1 MKKQIGILATFTG
14 EQGLLLKNALEARG
28 ATAHIVHPRN
38 LTSWL
43 PQGGTQSF
51 SSTGISIKLEELQ
64 SLIVRYIPG
73 GSLEQVT
80 YRLNVLHR
88 LENLGI
94 KVINS
99 ATVLEKTVDKFYTTA
114 LLADAGLPVPRT
126 VVTEGYDDA
135 MRAVKEWGRVV
146 IKPVFGSL
154 GQGIVQ
160 ADSLDVAHRVF
171 KALGLGRYVNYVQ
184 EYLPHDGVDYR
195 LFVAGGRI
203 IGAMR
208 RRSADWRTNIARG
221 GLAESF
227 EPPSNFCELALQT
240 ATVLGADYLG
250 VDILLSSDRAY
261 VLEANGIPGW
271 LGLQT
276 VTKEDIADILAAYFL
291 EVSSNAI

>member
-1 MKKQIGILATFTG
+1 MQIGILGTTSG
-14 EQGLLLKNALEARG
+14 EQSILLQKALEARG
-28 ATAHIVHPRN
+28 AYVHIAHPKK

-43 PQGGTQSF
+43 PRGGTRTNSAA
-51 SSTGISIKLEELQ
+51 GLDLRLEDLQ
-64 SLIVRYIPG
+64 ALVVRYLPG
-73 GSLEQVT
+73 GSLEQVI

-88 LENLGI
+88 LERLGL

-99 ATVLEKTVDKFYTTA
+99 ADALEKTVDKYYATA

-126 VVTEGYDDA
+126 VVTERYDDA
-135 MRAVKEWGRVV
+135 MQAVQDWGRVV

-160 ADSLDVAHRVF
+160 VDGVDVAHRVLR
-171 KALGLGRYVNYVQ
+171 ALEMGRYLYYVQ

-195 LFVAGGRI
+195 LFVVNGSV

-208 RRSADWRTNIARG
+208 RRAEGWRTNIARG
-221 GLAESF
+221 GQAE
-227 EPPSNFCELALQT
+227 PYQPSASFCELALQT
-240 ATVLGADYLG
+240 AAVLGADYLG
-250 VDILLSSDRAY
+250 VDILLSQDRAY

-276 VTKEDIADILAAYFL
+276 VVKQDIADVLAAYIM
-291 EVSSNAI
+291 EESAK